1 MKIRFIDNEEV
12 IKMVESVCEDFKE
25 SKLFEISYGEYPMR
39 NSSNRRLYVET
50 PDAMQFF
57 ERLYKK
63 LYAKFDEYAVSEY
76 ASYAH
81 GKTIGNCSCSD
92 DPENCNAICEYREQ
106 CIRDAGI
113 KK

>member
-12 IKMVESVCEDFKE
+12 IKMIESVCEDFKE

-57 ERLYKK
+57 ERLYRK
-63 LYAKFDEYAVSEY
+63 LFANFDDYAIAEYPV
-76 ASYAH
+76 ASC
-81 GKTIGNCSCSD
+81 KDN
-92 DPENCNAICEYREQ
+92 PWNCNVECEYKEE
-106 CIRDAGI
+106 CFRDAGI